1 MQNNVLTPGLAD
13 AMVRV
18 AESAAIAASKL
29 VGRGD
34 EKKADAAAVDA
45 MRTAFNLV
53 NFRGRVV
60 IGEGERDEA
69 PMLYIGE
76 EVGTGTG
83 PEIDIALDPLEG
95 TTLTAKAMSNALA
108 VLAIA
113 PYVRAIARRYLGHGE
128 DTEDAVQEV
137 LMVVHG
143 IRHTFER
150 GRPFKPWLGTIAS
163 RRCIDLLRR
172 RAHRARHE
180 MADEIDVEFHAHGDP
195 GPEDTLTREQDARR
209 VRGAV
214 DALPPRQRDAIAL
227 LRLQELSLNEAAET
241 SKQTVGSLKVACH
254 RAIGALQRT
263 LAGKDHPHD

>member
-1 MQNNVLTPGLAD
+1 MGVVLPFTRNAVSATSSTEAGEQTSSSARAAD
-13 AMVRV
+13 DALW
-18 AESAAIAASKL
+18 ASWML
-29 VGRGD
+29 RAQDGD
-34 EKKADAAAVDA
+34 KQAYHQ
-45 MRTAFNLV
+45 L
-53 NFRGRVV
+53 
-60 IGEGERDEA
+60 
-69 PMLYIGE
+69 LQ
-76 EVGTGTG
+76 
-83 PEIDIALDPLEG
+83 
-95 TTLTAKAMSNALA
+95 
-108 VLAIA
+108 AIA